1 MKQNKQTKLIHSGR
15 QEIKTSGPINPPVMR
30 ASTIVFDSI
39 KSWRDVRDRRATERV
54 LSYGARGTETAF
66 ALEALVTE
74 LEGGY
79 RAQLFPTGLA
89 AIAVTIMGYARSGGH
104 VLFADSVYEP
114 VRKIA
119 SAFLE
124 PNNIAYSFF
133 KTDGSDFEQK
143 IQQNTQLIFVESPG
157 LLLYEM
163 LDLPEIYRIA
173 HERDI
178 PVGVDNTWGS
188 AWLYNP
194 LELGA
199 DVSVIAATKYLCGHS
214 DVMMGIMVANEK
226 AWKKIGALPEALG
239 QASSPDDAAL
249 VLRGM
254 RTLGQRIAAHGKSA
268 LAIAQWLETRPEVEK
283 VWFPELPNHPR
294 HDLWKRDCKGSN
306 GLLTIEFKQEYTTK
320 QSEQFIDALELFG
333 IGASWGGFESLALP
347 ANVVGARTASDWREG
362 HGPFVR
368 LHIGLEATDD
378 LIADITQAFLALNQ

>member
-1 MKQNKQTKLIHSGR
+1 MKQNKQTTLIHSGR
-15 QEIKTSGPINPPVMR
+15 QAIKTSGPINPPVMR

-39 KSWRDVRDRRATERV
+39 KSWREIRDRRITERV

-89 AIAVTIMGYARSGGH
+89 AIAFTIMGYARSGGH

-124 PNNIAYSFF
+124 PNNITYSFF

-143 IQQNTQLIFVESPG
+143 IQENTQLIFVESPG
-157 LLLYEM
+157 SLLYEM
-163 LDLPEIYRIA
+163 LDLPEICHIA
-173 HERDI
+173 HEKNI

-214 DVMMGIMVANEK
+214 DVMMGIMIANET
-226 AWKKIGALPEALG
+226 AWKQIGALPEALG

-254 RTLGQRIAAHGKSA
+254 RTLAQRLTNHGKSA
-268 LAIAQWLETRPEVEK
+268 LAIAQWLETRPEVAK
-283 VWFPELPNHPR
+283 VWFPELPTHPR

-306 GLLTIEFKQEYTTK
+306 GLLPIEFKQKYTIK
-320 QSEQFIDALELFG
+320 QSEQFIDALTLFG

-347 ANVVGARTASDWREG
+347 ANVMGARTATDWREG

-368 LHIGLEATDD
+368 LHIGLESTDD
-378 LIADITQAFLALNQ
+378 LIADLTQAFSALNQ

>member
-74 LEGGY
+74 LEGGH

-157 LLLYEM
+157 SLLYEM
-163 LDLPEIYRIA
+163 LDLPEICRIA
-173 HERDI
+173 HERNI

-226 AWKKIGALPEALG
+226 AWEKNWCITRSIR
-239 QASSPDDAAL
+239 SS
-249 VLRGM
+249 
-254 RTLGQRIAAHGKSA
+254 Q
-268 LAIAQWLETRPEVEK
+268 
-283 VWFPELPNHPR
+283 
-294 HDLWKRDCKGSN
+294 
-306 GLLTIEFKQEYTTK
+306 
-320 QSEQFIDALELFG
+320 
-333 IGASWGGFESLALP
+333 
-347 ANVVGARTASDWREG
+347 
-362 HGPFVR
+362 
-368 LHIGLEATDD
+368 
-378 LIADITQAFLALNQ
+378 